1 MRFWT
6 PHNIARVVGGD
17 WLSPPH
23 DSEDTTPALT
33 GASTDSRAIAR
44 GQVFIPLKGDKFD
57 GHDFIGDTIR
67 AGAGMLIVSNHSLGS
82 IAATL
87 PDAPPILLVPD
98 TLAALQRLAIGYRD
112 RLAALGCKVIAV
124 AGSNGKTTTRNL
136 IHTVLSEKFRGVQ
149 SPKSFNNHIGVPLT
163 LLSADCGEWGA
174 ENGDSRN
181 RVDAGKKRS
190 AGDDPSSSSEALDS
204 SSLPPRPISFVVVE
218 VGTNHPGEIHALGK
232 IVRPDAAV
240 ITSLGYEHMEHFR
253 TLDGVAREEAAI
265 LRHVRPGGIAII
277 EGGAMTHFE
286 RMGISDHGMVPHDV
300 STIVYGAHPE
310 AVVAFYDE
318 PVWDGTAQVFTT
330 RGGRTSIR
338 LPLLGRHNAVN
349 ALAAVAVGRWM
360 GMDDTLIARALSDA
374 KSVEMRLNVV
384 RIGSPAPV
392 AAPPGEAPSGVT
404 LINDAYNANPT
415 SVAAALYS
423 LRQFPL
429 PLTPGDPPA
438 KDRVATP
445 HSTGKAAAPAHDL
458 VFESSGP
465 ATEIG
470 RRVLILGDMFELG
483 DEAPELHRQIGRLV
497 ADLSNPVL
505 GIAPPG
511 QATQRFHQAI
521 FVGKLALFM
530 AEALAKLWPQD
541 RVHAFPV
548 WDDSVPDKVAS
559 LLRDGDV
566 ILLKASRGMKLERV
580 VPAIHRRFE
589 A

>member
-6 PHNIARVVGGD
+6 PHSIARVVGGD
-17 WLSPPH
+17 WLNAPH
-23 DSEDTTPALT
+23 EGEDVTPTIT
-33 GASTDSRAIAR
+33 GASTDSRAIAP
-44 GQVFIPLKGDKFD
+44 GQLFIPLKGDKFD

-67 AGAGMLIVSNHSLGS
+67 AGAGMLIVSNHALGKV
-82 IAATL
+82 AASL

-112 RLAALGCKVIAV
+112 RLGMLGCKVIAI

-136 IHTVLSEKFRGVQ
+136 VHAVLSEKLRGVQ

-163 LLSADCGEWGA
+163 LLSADCGEWPIDTKARTAKGPSDAA
-174 ENGDSRN
+174 ETKKASAIS
-181 RVDAGKKRS
+181 DA
-190 AGDDPSSSSEALDS
+190 

-218 VGTNHPGEIHALGK
+218 IGTNHPGEIHALGK

-240 ITSLGYEHMEHFR
+240 ITSLGYEHMEHFK

-265 LRHVRPGGIAII
+265 LRHIRPGGIAII

-286 RMGISDHGMVPHDV
+286 RLGFPEHGMTPPDV
-300 STIVYGAHPE
+300 GTIVYGAHPE
-310 AVVAFYDE
+310 AIVAFYDE

-338 LPLLGRHNAVN
+338 LPLLGKHNAVN
-349 ALAAVAVGRWM
+349 ALAAVAIGRWV
-360 GMDDTLIARALSDA
+360 GMDDTLIARALSEA

-384 RIGSPAPV
+384 RIGSPAAV
-392 AAPPGEAPSGVT
+392 AKPPGEAPAGVT

-429 PLTPGDPPA
+429 PLTPGDSPT
-438 KDRVATP
+438 KDRTGTP
-445 HSTGKAAAPAHDL
+445 RSTGQTAAPAKDL

-470 RRVLILGDMFELG
+470 RRVVILGDMFELG
-483 DEAPELHRQIGRLV
+483 EEAPELHRQIGRLI
-497 ADLSNPVL
+497 ADLSNPVP

-521 FVGKLALFM
+521 LVGKLAMFM

-541 RVHAFPV
+541 RVHAFPT
-548 WDDSVPDKVAS
+548 WDDGVPDKVAS

-566 ILLKASRGMKLERV
+566 ILLKASRGMKLERL
-580 VPAIHRRFE
+580 VPAIQRRFE
-589 A
+589 T